1 MIPETNIDI
10 DLELEETEEIQPS
23 RTYRISGNKIQGFI
37 DGLEALKQAI
47 YKVLNTERYEY
58 PIYSFNYGI
67 ELESLIGKDPIFVQ
81 VELQRRIRECL
92 MQDDRITDVDNF
104 KFELIGDEIKCTFDV
119 HSIYGE
125 ITASQEVNI

>member
-23 RTYRISGNKIQGFI
+23 RTYRISGNKIQGFV

-67 ELESLIGKDPIFVQ
+67 ELENLLGKDPVYVQ
-81 VELQRRIRECL
+81 IELKRRIRECL
-92 MQDDRITDVDNF
+92 LRDDRITEVDNF
-104 KFELIGDEIKCTFDV
+104 KFEVNGDEIKCTFDV
-119 HSIYGE
+119 HSIFGSL
-125 ITASQEVNI
+125 TASREVTI

>member
-1 MIPETNIDI
+1 MIPETNVDI

-23 RTYRISGNKIQGFI
+23 RTYRISGNKIQGFV

-58 PIYSFNYGI
+58 PIYSFSYGI
-67 ELESLIGKDPIFVQ
+67 ELENLIGKDPVFVQ

-125 ITASQEVNI
+125 ITASQEVNV